1 MVRSVLAILAGVAT
15 LTAISFGI
23 EAAANPLLMKLFP
36 ASLPTPF
43 ALAHSLPV
51 RLFGFAYGALS
62 IVAGAYVTAWIG
74 RRAPILHAAVLGGVQ
89 SLLTVWAMIAMW
101 NHAPAINW
109 IVALAMTFPACLLG
123 GWLFARRTGRQLPSS
138 AAPIGS

>member
-1 MVRSVLAILAGVAT
+1 MLRSVLAILAGVAT

-23 EAAANPLLMKLFP
+23 EAIANPLLMRLFP
-36 ASLPTPF
+36 ASLPTQF
-43 ALAHSLPV
+43 ALSHSLPV
-51 RLFGFAYGALS
+51 KLFGFAYGALS
-62 IVAGAYVTAWIG
+62 IAAGGYIAAWIG
-74 RRAPILHAAVLGGVQ
+74 GRAPILHAAILGGVQ

-123 GWLFARRTGRQLPSS
+123 GWLFARRAGRQVLDS
-138 AAPIGS
+138 AASPG